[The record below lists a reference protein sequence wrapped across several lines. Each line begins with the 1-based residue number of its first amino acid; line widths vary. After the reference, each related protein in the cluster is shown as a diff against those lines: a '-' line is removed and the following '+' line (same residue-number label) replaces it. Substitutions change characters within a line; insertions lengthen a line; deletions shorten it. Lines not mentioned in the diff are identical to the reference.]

1 MVITT
6 RDEPTLIDDLCDTF
20 DNLDKYK
27 LKLMMTKCFFGVPTG
42 QLLGFL
48 ISAREIEA
56 NPNSGDFD
64 NGKANEA
71 T

>member
-1 MVITT
+1 
-6 RDEPTLIDDLCDTF
+6 
-20 DNLDKYK
+20 
-27 LKLMMTKCFFGVPTG
+27 
-42 QLLGFL
+42 L

-71 T
+71 TWDPAASGASRSLESIYG